1 VVDSVV
7 DHRSSLVSR
16 RGADATAPF
25 SNHWERVNH
34 LIVSLVALIISSFAT
49 AAAAQPVTCASF
61 DAFEWAQSVYETD
74 PQQYAALDPDGDGVA
89 CPELGPGAAPAL
101 WTTTVPAGAEPV
113 QLSRVVDGDTADFV
127 LSDGTVDRVR
137 FILIDTPETVDPSR
151 PDGCFG
157 QEASDFT
164 SWLLSLGGGLY
175 LERDVSER
183 DQFGRLLRYVWLDLG
198 GGEVYL
204 VNEALARSG
213 YAALST
219 FPPDVKY
226 VEQIQAAQEF
236 AQRHQRG
243 LWGACSAF
251 GAPASE
257 PPAVPV
263 APPASA
269 PPVSGAAGCDP
280 SYPTLCL
287 PSSPDLDCGDIA
299 DRRFPV
305 APPDPH
311 RFDGDDDGLGCESG

>member
-1 VVDSVV
+1 LFLIPFFITGVAAST
-7 DHRSSLVSR
+7 LAQTVSC
-16 RGADATAPF
+16 ADY
-25 SNHWERVNH
+25 
-34 LIVSLVALIISSFAT
+34 
-49 AAAAQPVTCASF
+49 
-61 DAFEWAQSVYETD
+61 DAFEWAQSVYESD
-74 PQQYAALDPDGDGVA
+74 PAQYAALDPDGDGLA
-89 CPELGPGAAPAL
+89 CPELGAGAAPAL
-101 WTTTVPAGAEPV
+101 WTSTVPAGAEPV

-157 QEASDFT
+157 SEASDFT
-164 SWLLSLGGGLY
+164 AWLLSLGGEIY

-183 DQFGRLLRYVWLDLG
+183 DRFDRLLRYVWLDFG

-204 VNEALARSG
+204 LNEALVRSG

-226 VEQIQAAQEF
+226 VDQVQAAQQF

-251 GAPASE
+251 GAPATDQ
-257 PPAVPV
+257 PA
-263 APPASA
+263 APAPAA
-269 PPVSGAAGCDP
+269 PAGNVTGACDP

-287 PSSPDLDCGDIA
+287 PASPDLNCGDIP

-305 APPDPH
+305 VPPDPH
-311 RFDGDDDGLGCESG
+311 RFDGDHDGLGCESG